1 MKSRTSF
8 FDATHF
14 RKNLTRFAPAWA
26 LYGVLLLLILIT
38 MVGNG
43 SLGLDRD
50 LTDMLQIY
58 PIANILFAFLVAQ
71 LLWGDLYNS
80 RMCNALHALP
90 LRREGWFATNFLSG
104 ISFSLIPTLAALLFC
119 LLPLSFGYRCCDNGF
134 LAPLM
139 VFLGANAQ
147 YLFFFGLAI
156 LSAFLVGSRFAMAVV
171 YCILNFAS
179 LIIYWL
185 ADTLYVPLLYGVQTA
200 YDPFILFSP
209 VVKMCQMGYLDI
221 EWLET
226 ERAAAYCDR
235 GILLITDGWG
245 YASICAA
252 VGLVLTVLALLLYR
266 RRKLECAGDFI
277 AVRALEPVFLTVYTL
292 VVGCVFQMIFGLFN
306 GNDIDMFLFVG
317 LVIGFFTGRMFLKR
331 TVRVFQWKA
340 WGKCAILIG
349 VFLLTLLLTWLDPL
363 GIKAWLPN
371 SEQVRS
377 VTVYANHAAHY
388 AGGEAFTVSDS
399 EAMDDIIRVH
409 ELVVTGQENI
419 REQVIVPTAAED
431 TPIDRRTQPIMLEY
445 KMKDGRTVRRC
456 YYIWTDGEAGQIL
469 ENYFASVECI
479 LGITEEEIPAYAAA
493 IREVYVDGELC
504 QLDKKGLLKA
514 MAEDCKEGNLIQ
526 LWNYRHSTGKD
537 TIFYIEFVSSGDW
550 KYIRV
555 NESSRIE
562 VVSSSDWKY
571 IRVNES
577 SRHTLAWLEENG
589 IDTPQYDEK
598 FG

>member
-43 SLGLDRD
+43 SGFGLDRN

-58 PIANILFAFLVAQ
+58 PVANIIYAFLVAQ

-119 LLPLSFGYRCCDNGF
+119 LLPLSFGYRSCDNGF

-147 YLFFFGLAI
+147 YLFFFGLAT

-171 YCILNFAS
+171 YGILNFAS
-179 LIIYWL
+179 LIVYWL
-185 ADTLYVPLLYGVQTA
+185 ADTLYVPMLSGVKTMM
-200 YDPFILFSP
+200 DPFNLFSP
-209 VVKMCQMGYLDI
+209 VVQMCSFGYLDV
-221 EWLET
+221 EWLGIAEIT
-226 ERAAAYCDR
+226 SQDR
-235 GILLITDGWG
+235 GILQITDGWG
-245 YASICAA
+245 YAGICAA
-252 VGLVLTVLALLLYR
+252 VGLALTALALLLYR

-306 GNDIDMFLFVG
+306 GNDLDMFLFVG

-349 VFLLTLLLTWLDPL
+349 AFLLTLLLTWLDPL
-363 GIKAWLPN
+363 GIQSWMPKEN
-371 SEQVRS
+371 QIRS
-377 VTVYANHAAHY
+377 VTVYGNHSGY
-388 AGGEAFTVSDS
+388 DQSGSTFTVEDS
-399 EAMDDIIRVH
+399 EGIADILRVH
-409 ELVVTGQENI
+409 ELVVTGQEEADVDDVVKTEPGDSPNDI
-419 REQVIVPTAAED
+419 Y
-431 TPIDRRTQPIMLEY
+431 TQPVMLEY
-445 KMKDGRTVRRC
+445 EMKDGRTVRRC

-469 ENYFASVECI
+469 KAYFAAFECV
-479 LGITEEEIPAYAAA
+479 LGITEAEIPAYAATV
-493 IREVYVDGELC
+493 REVYVDGEWR
-504 QLDKKGLLKA
+504 QLDYAGLLQA
-514 MAEDCKEGNLIQ
+514 MAEDCREGNLIQ
-526 LWNYRHSTGKD
+526 LWNYRNTYDKD
-537 TIFYIEFVSSGDW
+537 VVFYVEFVTNSEW
-550 KYIRV
+550 KNIRIH
-555 NESSRIE
+555 ESC
-562 VVSSSDWKY
+562 
-571 IRVNES
+571 
-577 SRHTLAWLEENG
+577 RHTLAWLEEHG
-589 IDTPQYDEK
+589 IDTPNYDEK